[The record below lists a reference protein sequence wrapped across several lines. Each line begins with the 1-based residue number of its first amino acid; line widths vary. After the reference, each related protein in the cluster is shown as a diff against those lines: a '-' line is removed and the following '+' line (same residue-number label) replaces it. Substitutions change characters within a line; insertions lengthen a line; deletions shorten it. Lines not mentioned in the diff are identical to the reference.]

1 MAHLDRDPDAEL
13 RAARVWHTLLCENQ
27 QRHAHG
33 SPTRVLYA
41 QALLALEALI
51 THFEAEMAWYG
62 GEKR

>member
-13 RAARVWHTLLCENQ
+13 RAARVWHTLLGENQ